1 MRSKQTQADHALAQ
15 LAADRASA
23 AFVAAGLG
31 AMVVGAIAV
40 GRLFGGRSSLSNT
53 RADYMSIDA
62 LADVR
67 PRAREFVRDDVSPP
81 PIR

>member
-1 MRSKQTQADHALAQ
+1 
-15 LAADRASA
+15 
-23 AFVAAGLG
+23 
-31 AMVVGAIAV
+31 MVVGAIAV
-40 GRLFGGRSSLSNT
+40 GRLFGRRSSLSNA

-62 LADVR
+62 LADIR